1 MILRELEFQKGEK
14 GKTLRLTID
23 TEIQKLANELLK
35 DKAGSI
41 CVMDIYTGAVIAMH
55 SSPSFDP
62 NLFVFGISQDDWQ
75 LIRNDPMK
83 RLNRLLLYL
92 RLRMELLIQI
102 LQLDVL
108 VKQKCMGKLTIAG
121 RKRVMVM

>member
-1 MILRELEFQKGEK
+1 MK

-41 CVMDIYTGAVIAMH
+41 CVMDIYTGEIIAMI
-55 SSPSFDP
+55 PSFDP

-75 LIRNDPMK
+75 LIRNDP
-83 RLNRLLLYL
+83 
-92 RLRMELLIQI
+92 I
-102 LQLDVL
+102 
-108 VKQKCMGKLTIAG
+108 KL
-121 RKRVMVM
+121 